1 MRITNLEEDIQ
12 ALQRA
17 QAISEKYKDF
27 KFTHE
32 LEYEQSCSSQDTNL
46 CAIDR
51 TVPISAGSDRIK
63 HT

>member
-17 QAISEKYKDF
+17 QAICEKHKDF

-32 LEYEQSCSSQDTNL
+32 LEEIERADCTRDTNL
-46 CAIDR
+46 CATNR
-51 TVPISAGSDRIK
+51 TVPISAG
-63 HT
+63 